1 MAETTF
7 VQDAPVAEEA
17 SLGFC
22 TFQIGGESY
31 GLDIVL
37 VQEVIRSQ
45 KVFPVPTTPPYVL
58 GVINLRG
65 TIIPIVD
72 IKRVLKQTPW
82 REDPDTRLLILQQD
96 QTVVGWAVDAVG
108 DIAWLPVSRIEPFHT
123 RRDDP
128 GLKYVDRIG
137 RVSEKAALALVDG
150 PRLIGDLRIRG

>member
-17 SLGFC
+17 SWASAPFRL
-22 TFQIGGESY
+22 GGESY

-58 GVINLRG
+58 GVINLRNHH
-65 TIIPIVD
+65 
-72 IKRVLKQTPW
+72 
-82 REDPDTRLLILQQD
+82 PDRRHQARAQANP
-96 QTVVGWAVDAVG
+96 VAGGPRHPAVDPSAG
-108 DIAWLPVSRIEPFHT
+108 SD
-123 RRDDP
+123 RR
-128 GLKYVDRIG
+128 GMGRRRRRRHCVAARFAHRALSYEARRTGAQVRRSDR
-137 RVSEKAALALVDG
+137 RVSEQAALALVDG